1 MQVTINNLTVN
12 FGNSGAPKV
21 NPFAALADGLAGVIV
36 SLGAA
41 DSETNTEPPAV
52 PLADRILEVLMDG
65 TFKLRT
71 LKAVSKAVE
80 ASQVQV
86 ADELRALEANG
97 KVYTKRRRLDGETLF
112 GATNEA
118 FADREARGAAAETA
132 ETTAA
137 HYSEM
142 DTDDLVDALV
152 DFLRS
157 DNRYSARGRHAIA
170 QHFEGLPAATVDQVI
185 EAALADSRI
194 EKITRRSDGAAL
206 YEAA

>member
-21 NPFAALADGLAGVIV
+21 KPFAALADGLAGVIV
-36 SLGAA
+36 SHGAA

-86 ADELRALEANG
+86 ADELRALEASG

-118 FADREARGAAAETA
+118 FADREAAAL
-132 ETTAA
+132 
-137 HYSEM
+137 YSEM
-142 DTDDLVDALV
+142 DRDALVDDLVDALV
-152 DFLRS
+152 EFLRS
-157 DNRYSARGRHAIA
+157 DSRYSKRSRHAIA
-170 QHFEGLPAATVDQVI
+170 QHFEGLPAATVDRVI

-194 EKITRRSDGAAL
+194 EKTARRSDGAAL

>member
-21 NPFAALADGLAGVIV
+21 NPFTALAGGLAGVIV

-41 DSETNTEPPAV
+41 DSETNTETPAA

-65 TFKLRT
+65 KFELRT

-118 FADREARGAAAETA
+118 FADREAAAETA
-132 ETTAA
+132 ETAAA

-142 DTDDLVDALV
+142 DMDALV
-152 DFLRS
+152 DVLVEFLQS
-157 DNRYSARGRHAIA
+157 DSRYSKRSRHAVA
-170 QHFEGLPAATVDQVI
+170 KHFECLPAATVDQVI

-194 EKITRRSDGAAL
+194 EKTTRRCDGAAL

>member
-12 FGNSGAPKV
+12 FGDSGAPKV
-21 NPFAALADGLAGVIV
+21 NPFAALADGLAGVIA

-41 DSETNTEPPAV
+41 DSETNTETPAV

-65 TFKLRT
+65 KFELRT

-80 ASQVQV
+80 ANQVQV
-86 ADELRALEANG
+86 ADELRTLEANG

-118 FADREARGAAAETA
+118 FADRKAAAETA

-142 DTDDLVDALV
+142 DMGDLVGDLV
-152 DFLRS
+152 EFLRS
-157 DNRYSARGRHAIA
+157 DSRYSKRSRHAIA

-194 EKITRRSDGAAL
+194 EKTARRSDGAAL